1 MQNPAST
8 VLVQYT
14 IKGDKVAEQEA
25 AIREWVGSIQA
36 LNDPEVEYSVY
47 KAEDGASFVHHIQMA
62 NGDVGSRL
70 QALPLFGPFGAGT
83 KERSENGLTVT
94 KLSRLA
100 SSLRR

>member
-14 IKGDKVAEQEA
+14 IKGDKVAEQES

-62 NGDVGSRL
+62 NGEVGSRL
-70 QALPLFGPFGAGT
+70 QALPLFGPFG
-83 KERSENGLTVT
+83 RVRLHYISNGV
-94 KLSRLA
+94 
-100 SSLRR
+100 